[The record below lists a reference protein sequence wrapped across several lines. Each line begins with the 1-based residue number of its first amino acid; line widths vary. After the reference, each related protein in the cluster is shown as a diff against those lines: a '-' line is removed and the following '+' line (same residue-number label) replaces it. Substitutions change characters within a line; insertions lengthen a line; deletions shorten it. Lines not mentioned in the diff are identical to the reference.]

1 MTTFFNK
8 AFRNLILLDKL
19 QSSSSTQERSLN
31 NVARKIARISVFD
44 KRV

>member
-1 MTTFFNK
+1 MTTFLTK
-8 AFRNLILLDKL
+8 AFWNLMLLDKL
-19 QSSSSTQERSLN
+19 QSSSSTHERSLN